1 MVKSNKKLE
10 DSIFSE
16 KQSFRQIWLWIL
28 LITIDLVHFVTIFTP
43 YFTQSVNG
51 IARTDI
57 GETIFSAAI
66 LIITTLLFYLMRLET
81 TIKSDG
87 IYYRFFP
94 FQVKLKKI
102 SWEDISQ
109 AYIRK
114 YNPIMEYGGWGIRNG
129 FLRSGKAY
137 NVSGNEGLQIIYTND
152 KRFLIGTKKAEE
164 IKSMLFQLG
173 KLSEAPKD

>member
-1 MVKSNKKLE
+1 LE
-10 DSIFSE
+10 DQLFLE

-28 LITIDLVHFVTIFTP
+28 LITIDLIHFVTICTP

-51 IARTDI
+51 IARTDL
-57 GETIFSAAI
+57 GETVFSAAI
-66 LIITTLLFYLMRLET
+66 LIFTTVLFYLMRLET
-81 TIKSDG
+81 VIKSDG

-94 FQVKLKKI
+94 FQIKLKKI
-102 SWEDISQ
+102 SWEEISQ

-137 NVSGNEGLQIIYTND
+137 NVSGNEGLQMIYTSN
-152 KRFLIGTKKAEE
+152 KRFLLGTKKANE
-164 IKSMLFQLG
+164 IKSVLSQLG
-173 KLSEAPKD
+173 KLSDTPKD